1 MEVERI
7 EWAQGKL
14 NDLEVAV
21 EMLRLARGAKD
32 SAATRSAVQ
41 QLELKMVPVTAIA
54 EFLFEEWSWH
64 YSRSYEYLMQS
75 IQQIR
80 GQLIYAAEIEKNL
93 QPVAPELRADR
104 LHPWVWR
111 GAQSLWASGH
121 YADAVETAAKMVNAE
136 LQNKVGRRDIS
147 DAKLCAD
154 SFSPHAPSEKAPR
167 LRFAGDRTS
176 ESWGTR
182 QSGAVSFSRGAFMA
196 IRNPLAHHGDTD
208 LGEHEALEL
217 LAVFSVVARWIEEC
231 TVEEAPPS
239 AGAEIG
245 GTSAPVDVAV

>member
-1 MEVERI
+1 MEAESI
-7 EWAQGKL
+7 KWAQSKL
-14 NDLEVAV
+14 DELEAAV
-21 EMLRLARGAKD
+21 EMLRLARGAKN
-32 SAATRSAVQ
+32 SAATRATVQ
-41 QLELKMVPVTAIA
+41 ELELKMVPVTAIA
-54 EFLFEEWSWH
+54 EFLFEEWKWH

-80 GQLIYAAEIEKNL
+80 GQLIYASEIEQHL
-93 QPVAPELRADR
+93 QPEAPGWRADR

-136 LQNKVGRRDIS
+136 LQNKVGRRDMS

-154 SFSPHAPSEKAPR
+154 SFSPLAPSEKAPR

-217 LAVFSVVARWIEEC
+217 LAVFSVIARWIEEC
-231 TVEEAPPS
+231 SVEEAPP
-239 AGAEIG
+239 AGAEVAG
-245 GTSAPVDVAV
+245 ASALTSAAV